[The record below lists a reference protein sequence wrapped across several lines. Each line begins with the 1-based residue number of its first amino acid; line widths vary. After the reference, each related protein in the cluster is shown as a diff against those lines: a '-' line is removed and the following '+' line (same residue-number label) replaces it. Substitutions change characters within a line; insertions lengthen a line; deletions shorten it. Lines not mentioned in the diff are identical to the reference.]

1 MSFSRLAALRA
12 RLELPVVRKA
22 TGLLEGR
29 HRSVFSGH
37 GQDFDDMV
45 DYRPGDDI
53 SDIDWKAS
61 ARAGH
66 PIIKRFQKETNLRII
81 LALDTGRSMA
91 TLTPSGETKAEVA
104 MFLCEVIA
112 FLARSRGDHV
122 GLVAGDA
129 ERLVQVPARQG
140 TQHLEQLLR
149 VAERQLGLDSP
160 PANLG
165 RLLQR
170 VLTTATRRSLIVVVT
185 DEARPHPDDEM
196 DLRRLRTRHEV
207 MVLAIADLKPTELTS
222 SKGVVVDVDGGRLP
236 DFVRRD
242 RVIRAEAAERVEER
256 KKAVAAMLRRRGI
269 TSTVVSGSEDAVDAL
284 IDLLGRQRRV
294 RR

>member
-1 MSFSRLAALRA
+1 
-12 RLELPVVRKA
+12 
-22 TGLLEGR
+22 
-29 HRSVFSGH
+29 
-37 GQDFDDMV
+37 
-45 DYRPGDDI
+45 
-53 SDIDWKAS
+53 
-61 ARAGH
+61 
-66 PIIKRFQKETNLRII
+66 
-81 LALDTGRSMA
+81 
-91 TLTPSGETKAEVA
+91 
-104 MFLCEVIA
+104 
-112 FLARSRGDHV
+112 
-122 GLVAGDA
+122 
-129 ERLVQVPARQG
+129 
-140 TQHLEQLLR
+140 
-149 VAERQLGLDSP
+149 
-160 PANLG
+160 
-165 RLLQR
+165 
-170 VLTTATRRSLIVVVT
+170 
-185 DEARPHPDDEM
+185 M